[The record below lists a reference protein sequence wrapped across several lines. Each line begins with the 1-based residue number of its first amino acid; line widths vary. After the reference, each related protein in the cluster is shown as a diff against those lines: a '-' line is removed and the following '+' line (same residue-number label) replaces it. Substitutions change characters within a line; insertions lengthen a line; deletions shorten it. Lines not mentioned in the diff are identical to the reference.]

1 VSLTPH
7 ELPLWTESLPAVG
20 GAIGPELEDFV
31 VDELPAY
38 EPSGAG
44 DHWYVRLE
52 KRGLNTRDAAL
63 ALARATKIPE
73 RDIGYAG
80 MKDRHGVTTQWLSVP
95 ARAPAPETWTLP
107 EGVKLVGVSR
117 HNNKLRTGHLRG
129 NRFKIALVGSLP
141 DGAAHARALFEEL
154 SARGHV
160 NYFGSQRFGR
170 DGRNVAEAVA
180 WLTGRSPL
188 PRGRERFLSKL
199 YTSALQ
205 SEIFNRYATRRV
217 SRGLEQLLL
226 GEVVRL
232 NNAGA
237 SFVVESLEREMP
249 RYLARDLCL
258 TGPMPGPKMRAA
270 QADAAALEAEVFADL
285 DLTAAALNELG
296 RHAPGT
302 RRDLLVRPEAWSV
315 TDDAAAGRLRLEF
328 ELPAGSYA
336 TVLVRE
342 LTRAIEPGPRSDG

>member
-7 ELPLWTESLPAVG
+7 EIPLWTQDLPAVG
-20 GAIGPELEDFV
+20 GAIGPDLEDFV

-38 EPSGAG
+38 EPSGTG
-44 DHWYVRLE
+44 DHWYVRIQ
-52 KRGLNTRDAAL
+52 KRGMNTRDAAL
-63 ALARATKIPE
+63 AIARASKLSE

-107 EGVKLVGVSR
+107 EGVTLVGVSR

-129 NRFKIALVGSLP
+129 NRFKIGLVDTAP
-141 DGAAHARALFEEL
+141 GAADNARALLERMRE
-154 SARGHV
+154 RGHV

-170 DGRNVAEAVA
+170 DGRNVADAVA
-180 WLTGRSPL
+180 WLTGKAPL
-188 PRGRERFLSKL
+188 TRGRERFLSKL

-217 SRGLEQLLL
+217 TLGLERLLA

-232 NNAGA
+232 NGAGA
-237 SFVVESLEREMP
+237 SFVVEDLEREMP
-249 RYLARDLCL
+249 RFLARDLCL

-270 QADAAALEAEVFADL
+270 QADASQLEADILAEL
-285 DLTAAALNELG
+285 ELTDGALTELG

-302 RRDLLVRPEAWSV
+302 RRDLLVRPEACAV
-315 TDDAAAGRLRLEF
+315 QEDAAANRLRLEF
-328 ELPAGSYA
+328 ELPSGSYA

-342 LTRAIEPGPRSDG
+342 LTRAVEPGPRSDG

>member
-7 ELPLWTESLPAVG
+7 ELPLWTEELPPVG
-20 GAIGPELEDFV
+20 GAIGPDLEDFV

-52 KRGLNTRDAAL
+52 KRGMNTRDAAL
-63 ALARATKIPE
+63 AVARFTKIPE

-95 ARAPAPETWTLP
+95 ARAAAPETWTLP
-107 EGVKLVGVSR
+107 DGVKLVAVSR

-129 NRFKIALVGSLP
+129 NRFKIGLVGTHP
-141 DGAAHARALFEEL
+141 EGAERARAVFARLTE
-154 SARGHV
+154 RGHV

-170 DGRNVAEAVA
+170 DGRNVADAVA
-180 WLTGRSPL
+180 WLTGRAPL

-217 SRGLEQLLL
+217 TAGLDRLLA

-232 NNAGA
+232 QGAGA
-237 SFVVESLEREMP
+237 SFVVEDVEREMP
-249 RYLARDLCL
+249 RYTAHDLCL

-270 QADAAALEAEVFADL
+270 KADAAQLEAEVLADL
-285 DLTAAALNELG
+285 ELTDAALAELG

-302 RRDLLVRPEAWSV
+302 RRDLLVRPEAWAV
-315 TDDAAAGRLRLEF
+315 HDDAEAKRLRLEF

-342 LTRAIEPGPRSDG
+342 LTRTIEPGPRSDG

>member
-7 ELPLWTESLPAVG
+7 EIPLWTQDLPAVG

-38 EPSGAG
+38 EPSGTG
-44 DHWYVRLE
+44 DHWYVRVQ

-63 ALARATKIPE
+63 AIARAAKLSE

-107 EGVKLVGVSR
+107 EGVTLVGVSR

-129 NRFKIALVGSLP
+129 NRFKIGLVGTAP
-141 DGAAHARALFEEL
+141 GAAENARALLERMRE
-154 SARGHV
+154 RGHV

-170 DGRNVAEAVA
+170 DGRNVADAVA
-180 WLTGRSPL
+180 WLTGQTPL

-217 SRGLEQLLL
+217 TLGLERLLA

-232 NNAGA
+232 NGAGA
-237 SFVVESLEREMP
+237 SFVVEDLEREMP
-249 RYLARDLCL
+249 RFLARDLCL

-270 QADAAALEAEVFADL
+270 QADASQLEADVLAELELTDAAL
-285 DLTAAALNELG
+285 TELG

-302 RRDLLVRPEAWSV
+302 RRDLLVRPEACAV
-315 TDDAAAGRLRLEF
+315 QEDAAANRLRLEF
-328 ELPAGSYA
+328 ELPSGSYA

-342 LTRAIEPGPRSDG
+342 LTRAVEPGPRSDG